1 MPTTSMIKM
10 PANMPTNVPDGP
22 VRYVVTLT
30 GPKGTH
36 DLDRIGF
43 GGPESAARVAFMFYV
58 NAGYG
63 DLDEV
68 TVDAVTIDS
77 EGPY

>member
-1 MPTTSMIKM
+1 MSLIEMPATMPTD
-10 PANMPTNVPDGP
+10 VPEGL

-36 DLDRIGF
+36 DIDFLGSQ
-43 GGPESAARVAFMFYV
+43 GPEAAARRAFVTYV
-58 NAGYG
+58 HAGYG

-68 TVDAVTIDS
+68 TVLAVAIDTD
-77 EGPY
+77 GPY